1 MKHIYSAC
9 FFLCMIYLAA
19 ACGDSKEKEKIDTT
33 TQTAPAAEETKEQL
47 ITRYSP
53 KLQKIIKTDE
63 GALRGID
70 FGDDL
75 EKVFMQEDTIPLED
89 SARFVSFTVD
99 LGNEEIT
106 DVLYY
111 YDNNRKIRGF
121 TLDMYLNDKSS
132 VDSLSNDLAGYF
144 TQKYGKPVIQEKK
157 AIAWNGPHQVKIVMR
172 DVGIKEA
179 PGLQVQIAK
188 SNSN

>member
-1 MKHIYSAC
+1 MRHIYSTC
-9 FFLCMIYLAA
+9 FFLCMIYLVA
-19 ACGDSKEKEKIDTT
+19 ACGDSTEKETT
-33 TQTAPAAEETKEQL
+33 NTTPQINTAEEKTKEQS
-47 ITRYSP
+47 IKNYSP

-63 GALRGID
+63 GTLRGID

-111 YDNNRKIRGF
+111 YDDSRKIRGF
-121 TLDMYLNDKSS
+121 TLDMYLNNKSS
-132 VDSLSNDLAGYF
+132 VDSLSGDLTRYF

-157 AIAWNGPHQVKIVMR
+157 AIAWNGPNQTKIVMR

-179 PGLQVQIAK
+179 PGLQVQIGK
-188 SNSN
+188 KP